1 MLKKAFSDKKI
12 FFSYLSTLGALNFL
26 DDKTYLK
33 LMYKVYMGHSLDL
46 LHPRTFNE
54 KLQWLKIHDR
64 NPLYTSLV
72 DKYEVKQYVAD
83 RIGEKYIIPTLG
95 IWGHFDDIDFSA
107 LPNRFVLKCTH
118 DSGGVVICKDKE
130 KLNKKVAKNLLEKC
144 LKRNYYWH
152 GREWPYKNVHPK
164 IIAEKFISDKGN
176 IDTKLTDYKFFCF
189 NGKVNNVMVCL
200 DRDSGAT
207 KFYFFSPDWKFMRIN
222 KCGKAA
228 PIDFTLPKPECL
240 DEMVFV
246 AEKLAKELP
255 FVRIDLYQSNK
266 MVYFG
271 EITFFSD
278 SGFDSDILQETDLE
292 WGRMIK
298 L

>member
-1 MLKKAFSDKKI
+1 
-12 FFSYLSTLGALNFL
+12 
-26 DDKTYLK
+26 
-33 LMYKVYMGHSLDL
+33 
-46 LHPRTFNE
+46 
-54 KLQWLKIHDR
+54 
-64 NPLYTSLV
+64 
-72 DKYEVKQYVAD
+72 
-83 RIGEKYIIPTLG
+83 
-95 IWGHFDDIDFSA
+95 
-107 LPNRFVLKCTH
+107 
-118 DSGGVVICKDKE
+118 
-130 KLNKKVAKNLLEKC
+130 
-144 LKRNYYWH
+144 
-152 GREWPYKNVHPK
+152 
-164 IIAEKFISDKGN
+164 
-176 IDTKLTDYKFFCF
+176 
-189 NGKVNNVMVCL
+189 
-200 DRDSGAT
+200 
-207 KFYFFSPDWKFMRIN
+207 MRIN

-246 AEKLAKELP
+246 AEKLAKGLP